1 MYISKFYGDLLLY
14 LPAVLRIIG
23 FPVTAVYKF
32 YVFLIHLVTSITA
45 YICFQKMF
53 QKKEIALLASLAY
66 VNAGYRIVNVYV
78 RMAVGEYSAMLFLP
92 IAALAVYRIYTDSG
106 ASRKRCRSNALLLA
120 AGMTGLIG
128 THVLTTEMTCFFFAT
143 GLHPAMEKNFAE
155 TGSENLSVCS
165 FGNSHPEPVFY
176 RAVRGLLFSCR
187 CKHPPQYG

>member
-1 MYISKFYGDLLLY
+1 M
-14 LPAVLRIIG
+14 
-23 FPVTAVYKF
+23 
-32 YVFLIHLVTSITA
+32 VTSITA

-128 THVLTTEMTCFFFAT
+128 THVLTTEMTCFFLLLVCILLWKKT
-143 GLHPAMEKNFAE
+143 LQKQVLKTYLYTVLE
-155 TGSENLSVCS
+155 TVSLNLR
-165 FGNSHPEPVFY
+165 FFKIYLAAIWG
-176 RAVRGLLFSCR
+176 
-187 CKHPPQYG
+187 